1 MGLLKLL
8 IHGIGFAIPCHIAD
22 VGEQGGAFRRCDEF
36 VAEAVFIADIEGDFL
51 IFHHQRRLVVAAF
64 LKVGQRHIHH
74 FIEALGN
81 GGQGLV
87 FAKWNEVVLGVVG
100 DDIGSA
106 VVIVAQIDD
115 CIFVAVAVGRI
126 LADADGQC
134 TAVALCLFG
143 ELFQDAFGQVL
154 AHQRQGGFRQDDDV
168 GTGLAD
174 LFVVFLNGRNDL
186 LFLPFQILLD
196 VALNQGNRAGAA
208 VGAGVF
214 GLLGNVADGAER
226 NDKE

>member
-1 MGLLKLL
+1 MKLL
-8 IHGIGFAIPCHIAD
+8 VHGIGFAIPRHIAD
-22 VGEQGGAFRRCDEF
+22 VGKQGGAFRRCNEF
-36 VAEAVFIADIEGDFL
+36 VAETVFIADIEGDFL

-100 DDIGSA
+100 DGIGSA
-106 VVIVAQIDD
+106 VVIAAQIDD

-126 LADADGQC
+126 LADADGQRA
-134 TAVALCLFG
+134 AVALRLFG

-154 AHQRQGGFRQDDDV
+154 THQRQGGFRQDDDV

-186 LFLPFQILLD
+186 FFLPFQILLD
-196 VALNQGNRAGAA
+196 VALNQGDRAGAA

-214 GLLGNVADGAER
+214 GLLGNVADGAKR

>member
-1 MGLLKLL
+1 MKLL
-8 IHGIGFAIPCHIAD
+8 IHGIGFAVPRHIAD

-36 VAEAVFIADIEGDFL
+36 IAEAVLIADIEGNFL

-74 FIEALGN
+74 FIETFGN
-81 GGQGLV
+81 GRQGLV

-100 DDIGSA
+100 DGIGSA
-106 VVIVAQIDD
+106 VVIAAQIDD

-126 LADADGQC
+126 LADADGQRA
-134 TAVALCLFG
+134 AVALRLFG

-154 AHQRQGGFRQDDDV
+154 THQRQSGFRQDDDV

-186 LFLPFQILLD
+186 FFLPFQILLD